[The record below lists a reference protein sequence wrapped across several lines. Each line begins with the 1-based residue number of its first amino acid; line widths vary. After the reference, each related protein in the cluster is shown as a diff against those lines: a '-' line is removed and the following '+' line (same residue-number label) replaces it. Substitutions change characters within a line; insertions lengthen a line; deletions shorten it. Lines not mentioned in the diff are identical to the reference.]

1 MPRNAFLYLYFALAV
16 LGYHVV
22 RRVILLSRSFF
33 EWASSQDW
41 PQTVGRVISSDVVS
55 VPIPLGGKGPSYK
68 LMFMPNITY
77 EYHVDGHT
85 FRSKKIYVGQDSFAS
100 NFEKAGA
107 VVDKYPKNRSL
118 VVFYNPARPEISFL
132 ERKVPENFTGN
143 LISGILLL
151 SLMFLLFYF
160 VLTTINK

>member
-1 MPRNAFLYLYFALAV
+1 MPRNASLYLYFVLAV

-22 RRVILLSRSFF
+22 RRAILLTRSFF

-55 VPIPLGGKGPSYK
+55 VPIPLGGKGPSY
-68 LMFMPNITY
+68 

-85 FRSKKIYVGQDSFAS
+85 FMSKKIYVGQDSFAS
-100 NFEKAGA
+100 NFEKSGA
-107 VVDKYPKNRSL
+107 VVDKYPKNKSL
-118 VVFYNPARPEISFL
+118 VVFYNPTRPEISFL

-151 SLMFLLFYF
+151 SLTFLLFYF